1 MNMGVYTAQDFLS
14 KILDADKGDTAWKVI
29 QGHFTDLGFDVVNFG
44 VIDTLTG
51 LPRGFFTNMSDE
63 WMRYYGEHYGAVD
76 PMVRYALECDDN
88 FLYCSETAHKLPGLD
103 EPMAK
108 EMLNDVENIG
118 LRCSYETPFRKNYPG
133 QAVAFNLGSSMETKD
148 FLPFFAEIEE
158 NVNLAT
164 SLAQSFVPKL
174 LFGRRGSESWVP
186 LNDEVQRLTIRE
198 LETLNWLANGH
209 RVDRIADKMNITND
223 TVNFHIK
230 SIKQK
235 LNAKTREHAV
245 AIGFIEHL
253 IR

>member
-1 MNMGVYTAQDFLS
+1 MGIYTTQDFLG
-14 KILDADKGDTAWKVI
+14 KILESNSSNDTWKVI
-29 QGHFTDLGFDVVNFG
+29 QSHFTDLGFDVVNFG

-63 WMRYYGEHYGAVD
+63 WMRHYAQRYGGAD
-76 PMVRYALECDDN
+76 PMVRYALEYDEN
-88 FLYCSETAHKLPGLD
+88 LLYCSNTIDKLPGL
-103 EPMAK
+103 ENPLAM
-108 EMLNDVENIG
+108 EMLNEAAEIG

-133 QAVAFNLGSSMETKD
+133 QAVAFYLGSSMETED
-148 FLPFFAEIEE
+148 FLPFFSEIEE
-158 NVNLAT
+158 DVILAT
-164 SLAQSFVPKL
+164 SLAQSFMPKL
-174 LFGRRGSESWVP
+174 LFDRRGSENWVP
-186 LNDEVQRLTIRE
+186 LNDDVQRLTVRE
-198 LETLNWLANGH
+198 IETLNWLANGH

-245 AIGFIEHL
+245 AIAFIENL

>member
-1 MNMGVYTAQDFLS
+1 MGIYRTQDFLG
-14 KILDADKGDTAWKVI
+14 KILESNSSNDTWKVI
-29 QGHFTDLGFDVVNFG
+29 QSHFTDLGFDVVNFG

-63 WMRYYGEHYGAVD
+63 WMRHYAQRYGGAD
-76 PMVRYALECDDN
+76 PMVRYALEYDEN
-88 FLYCSETAHKLPGLD
+88 LLYCSNTIDKLPGL
-103 EPMAK
+103 ENPLAM
-108 EMLNDVENIG
+108 EMLNEAAEIG

-133 QAVAFNLGSSMETKD
+133 QAVAFNLGSSMETED
-148 FLPFFAEIEE
+148 FLPFFSEIEE
-158 NVNLAT
+158 DVILAT
-164 SLAQSFVPKL
+164 SLAQSFMPKL
-174 LFGRRGSESWVP
+174 LFDRRGSENWVP
-186 LNDEVQRLTIRE
+186 LNDDVQRLTVRE
-198 LETLNWLANGH
+198 IETLNWLANGH

-245 AIGFIEHL
+245 AIAFIENL

>member
-1 MNMGVYTAQDFLS
+1 MGIYRTQDFLGN
-14 KILDADKGDTAWKVI
+14 ILESNSSNDTWKVI
-29 QGHFTDLGFDVVNFG
+29 QSHFTDLGFDVVNFG

-63 WMRYYGEHYGAVD
+63 WMRHYAQRYGGAD
-76 PMVRYALECDDN
+76 PMVRYALEYDEN
-88 FLYCSETAHKLPGLD
+88 LLYCSNTIDKLPGL
-103 EPMAK
+103 ENPLAM
-108 EMLNDVENIG
+108 EMLNEAAEIG

-133 QAVAFNLGSSMETKD
+133 QAVAFNLGSSMETED
-148 FLPFFAEIEE
+148 FLPFFSEIEE
-158 NVNLAT
+158 DVILAT
-164 SLAQSFVPKL
+164 SLAQSFMPKL
-174 LFGRRGSESWVP
+174 LFDRRGSENWVP
-186 LNDEVQRLTIRE
+186 LNDDVQRLTVRE
-198 LETLNWLANGH
+198 IETLNWLANGH

-245 AIGFIEHL
+245 AIAFIENL